1 MVARLRL
8 CRILWRHVSSWN
20 HTVLVKISTLDG
32 QAFKEEANLLECSK
46 WTKNFTQP
54 SHFIPLHLIP
64 MREKS
69 ANMLNDG
76 LLRPILCVSV
86 SFCYLSL
93 EKYMEQVYIW
103 TVNFDYGQ
111 HNYFSDLTW
120 LSLHRVLWLL
130 SYSVSQ
136 TGKRPRLIILSSP
149 ILEYSA
155 AFLCLFSRKLVGFFF
170 FLFCFTYTFTYI
182 EHLKECLCN
191 GLSDV
196 WTDIALCMLTFRIS
210 YSARLQVASTV
221 HTLHRE
227 AHQDGAPTKIV
238 CDPMIAWNC
247 PLWCLFH
254 LADWKLSIP

>member
-1 MVARLRL
+1 MSHFVTCLWKSIWNKFIFELLTLIMVSIIISVTLPGFL
-8 CRILWRHVSSWN
+8 CTGFYGFYPI
-20 HTVLVKISTLDG
+20 VLVRQG
-32 QAFKEEANLLECSK
+32 
-46 WTKNFTQP
+46 
-54 SHFIPLHLIP
+54 
-64 MREKS
+64 
-69 ANMLNDG
+69 
-76 LLRPILCVSV
+76 SV
-86 SFCYLSL
+86 PDWSFC
-93 EKYMEQVYIW
+93 
-103 TVNFDYGQ
+103 
-111 HNYFSDLTW
+111 
-120 LSLHRVLWLL
+120 
-130 SYSVSQ
+130 
-136 TGKRPRLIILSSP
+136 PP
-149 ILEYSA
+149 ILEYSV
-155 AFLCLFSRKLVGFFF
+155 AFLCLFSRRFVGFFF

-238 CDPMIAWNC
+238 CDPMIAWKY